1 VILGLIVGLILSQ
14 RSAPKADVP
23 NVIGDS
29 VDIAQLKLDQK
40 GFDFDTE
47 TAHRLGPKGT
57 VLEQDPPAGKAD
69 QDCDFLKLSC
79 TKPTVVLTVNAGPG
93 LAKVPQVAG
102 LEQGAAEARLRDAHF
117 DVTTQKVASATV
129 PVGTVISSDPAGGSK
144 AREGSE
150 VTLTVSRGP
159 KQVEVPLVVG
169 ENQAIAEA
177 EIRSAGLVPD
187 VVKRKDSAEK
197 GQVVQQ
203 APDAGQKVEDGS
215 TVTIVVS
222 SGAST
227 ITVPNEIG
235 KTRSSAV
242 SDLRSQGFDVA
253 VSTQNTDVEAQ
264 DGKVIDQF
272 PAPGGSAKKGSTVT
286 LTVGH
291 FVAPAPP
298 PATTTTP
305 TVPTPRRG

>member
-1 VILGLIVGLILSQ
+1 M
-14 RSAPKADVP
+14 
-23 NVIGDS
+23 
-29 VDIAQLKLDQK
+29 
-40 GFDFDTE
+40 
-47 TAHRLGPKGT
+47 
-57 VLEQDPPAGKAD
+57 
-69 QDCDFLKLSC
+69 
-79 TKPTVVLTVNAGPG
+79 VLTVNAGPG

-102 LEQGAAEARLRDAHF
+102 LEQGAAEARLSDAHF
-117 DVTTQKVASATV
+117 DVATQKAASATV

-150 VTLTVSRGP
+150 VTLIVSRGP
-159 KQVEVPLVVG
+159 KQVEVPLVVN
-169 ENQAIAEA
+169 ETQALAEA

-187 VVKRKDSAEK
+187 VVKRKDQAEK

-203 APDAGQKVEDGS
+203 APDAGQKVEQGS

-227 ITVPNEIG
+227 IIVPNEIG

-242 SDLRSQGFDVA
+242 SDLRAGGFDVA

-291 FVAPAPP
+291 FVAPTPP
-298 PATTTTP
+298 PTTTTTP